1 MHLKRRQCNENWRL
15 EGDIDCAWS
24 HKMKA
29 DTREVEIKMDI
40 ELDIATLS
48 DRLSWRAAI
57 VAQSESTNCICTAYM
72 QYIMHAM
79 NTEQL
84 SIYIKGS
91 PTTHINICY
100 LKIVIGANRS
110 GVSNRFSSE
119 GVEKTRFYHPAI
131 GSRSLITNLATIKT
145 NSFWPCCML
154 EQKICLC

>member
-1 MHLKRRQCNENWRL
+1 MHWSAFEKETMQWELTTWRGHRLRLISQNESRHQGGGNQDGYRAGYRDTIGPTILTRCNCCSVRKYKL
-15 EGDIDCAWS
+15 
-24 HKMKA
+24 H
-29 DTREVEIKMDI
+29 
-40 ELDIATLS
+40 
-48 DRLSWRAAI
+48 
-57 VAQSESTNCICTAYM
+57 ICTAYM

-131 GSRSLITNLATIKT
+131 GSRSLITNLATIKI
-145 NSFWPCCML
+145 NSFWPCCVL
-154 EQKICLC
+154 

>member
-1 MHLKRRQCNENWRL
+1 
-15 EGDIDCAWS
+15 
-24 HKMKA
+24 
-29 DTREVEIKMDI
+29 
-40 ELDIATLS
+40 
-48 DRLSWRAAI
+48 
-57 VAQSESTNCICTAYM
+57 M

-131 GSRSLITNLATIKT
+131 GSRSLITNLPTINLST
-145 NSFWPCCML
+145 LLTML
-154 EQKICLC
+154 YVGTEDMSLLKYILIVVAFERG